1 MKPVVF
7 LIFLIGVGAMIQRT
21 VDFSSE
27 ESSFSAIAVNYAI
40 YRNKV
45 FRYVYEHNGLSGDIP
60 LAVLDLPES
69 WRALRNWRARVD
81 AGRCYVYGDASM
93 QEITAVRQLFR
104 GSFALGMAS
113 NGRLIPVMGNV
124 ITVPAFIPNGSLV
137 SVTEIDR

>member
-40 YRNKV
+40 YRNEV
-45 FRYVYEHNGLSGDIP
+45 FRYVY
-60 LAVLDLPES
+60 
-69 WRALRNWRARVD
+69 D
-81 AGRCYVYGDASM
+81 AGRCEVYGDASM

-124 ITVPAFIPNGSLV
+124 FTVPAFIPNGSLV

>member
-7 LIFLIGVGAMIQRT
+7 LIFLIGVGAMFQRT

-40 YRNKV
+40 YRNEV
-45 FRYVYEHNGLSGDIP
+45 FRYVYENNGLSGDIP

-93 QEITAVRQLFR
+93 QEIMAVRQLFR

>member
-1 MKPVVF
+1 MKDMPYHF
-7 LIFLIGVGAMIQRT
+7 L
-21 VDFSSE
+21 
-27 ESSFSAIAVNYAI
+27 
-40 YRNKV
+40 
-45 FRYVYEHNGLSGDIP
+45 YVYENNGLSGDIP

-93 QEITAVRQLFR
+93 QEIMAVRQLFR

>member
-7 LIFLIGVGAMIQRT
+7 LIFLIGVGTMIQRT

-40 YRNKV
+40 YRNEV
-45 FRYVYEHNGLSGDIP
+45 FRYVYENNGLSGDIP
-60 LAVLDLPES
+60 LTVLDLPES
-69 WRALRNWRARVD
+69 WRALRNWRSRVD

-93 QEITAVRQLFR
+93 QEIMAVRQLFR
-104 GSFALGMAS
+104 GSFALGMAG

>member
-7 LIFLIGVGAMIQRT
+7 LIFLIGIGAMIQHT

-27 ESSFSAIAVNYAI
+27 ESSYSAIAVNYAI
-40 YRNKV
+40 YRNEV
-45 FRYVYEHNGLSGDIP
+45 FRYVYENNGLAGDIP
-60 LAVLDLPES
+60 LAVLNLPDS

-93 QEITAVRQLFR
+93 QEVMAVRQLFR

-137 SVTEIDR
+137 SITEID